1 MKKRLILITLLIV
14 AVIIILVLFVCNN
27 VNSNYIYIVKKNEV
41 SILKFWGCDLKNI
54 DVPSEIKGKQV
65 TKIGKGA
72 FKNNKDIKTICLP
85 ESITEIGEKAFI
97 GCENLEFI
105 KILGIEPK
113 IYSNTF
119 DNGTIIKH
127 VYMDNGYID
136 DVWKN
141 VVLQEFNI
149 PAEALIIEEI
159 QDCVYSKYKKNPTI
173 KVKYKD
179 KVLMESDYNID
190 FKDNQN
196 VGAATAIINLK
207 GDYIGKIEKS
217 FKIVPKDIKELNFAS
232 LTDVYYTGANINKK
246 VDIKHDGVNLIEGQ
260 DYKLTYKNN
269 KNVGTATIIVE
280 GIGNYKGKKEI
291 TFKIKEVSIND
302 VKISGITSKGYTG
315 KAVKLSLQ
323 LKLDNNVL
331 KNNQDYKVEYKN
343 NVKIGTA
350 TVTIKGIKNI
360 TGTISKNFNIV
371 KTNIST
377 LQFNKLK
384 DLVYTGN
391 ELRPKIVVKQG
402 GQQLKENVDYK
413 VTYKNNKNV
422 GKATVVVEGIG
433 NYKGTKNL
441 TFNIEKEKY
450 YIKVNCQA
458 NVVTIYKGAGE
469 NLTPVKAMICSTGT
483 ATPKSGK
490 YTIKSRWTWLKL
502 IGSVYGHYVTQIT
515 GDILFH
521 SVPYL
526 KKSPDS
532 LEYWEYDKLG
542 TKASL
547 GCVRLTTQDAKW
559 IYNNIKKGTIV
570 EFYNSSN
577 PGPLGKP
584 STMKISSY
592 EKYRNW
598 DPTDDNKNNPWKEIL

>member
-1 MKKRLILITLLIV
+1 MKKVLIV
-14 AVIIILVLFVCNN
+14 IAIIIVIITAIFLYNN
-27 VNSNYIYIVKKNEV
+27 VYSNYIYIVKNNEI
-41 SILKFWGCDLKNI
+41 SILKFLGNDLEDI
-54 DVPSEIKGKQV
+54 QIPSKIKGKKV
-65 TKIGKGA
+65 TKISKGA
-72 FKNNKDIKTICLP
+72 FKNNKNIKTVCLP
-85 ESITEIGEKAFI
+85 EGITEIGEKAFI
-97 GCENLEFI
+97 GCENLEYI
-105 KILGIEPK
+105 KILGVEPK

-119 DNGTIIKH
+119 DNGTVIKH

-149 PAEALIIEEI
+149 PAEAVVVKEI
-159 QDCVYSKYKKNPTI
+159 NDCVYEKYKINPII
-173 KVKYKD
+173 KVTYKD
-179 KVLMESDYNID
+179 KELTENDYNLEVI
-190 FKDNQN
+190 NSQN
-196 VGAATAIINLK
+196 VGTATAIINLK
-207 GDYIGKIEKS
+207 GDYIGKIEKN
-217 FKIVPKDIKELNFAS
+217 FKIVQKDIKELKFIS
-232 LTDVYYTGANINKK
+232 PTDVYYTGANVNKK

-269 KNVGTATIIVE
+269 KNVGTAKIIID
-280 GIGNYKGKKEI
+280 GIGNYKGTKEL
-291 TFKIKEVSIND
+291 TFKIKSVSIND

-323 LKLDNNVL
+323 LKIGNNVL
-331 KNNQDYKVEYKN
+331 KTNQDYTVEYKN
-343 NVKIGTA
+343 NIKIGTA
-350 TVTIKGIKNI
+350 TVTIKGIKNV
-360 TGTISKNFNIV
+360 TGTITKSFNIV

-391 ELRPKIVVKQG
+391 ELKPKVVIKQSG
-402 GQQLKENVDYK
+402 KQLIENVDYK
-413 VTYKNNKNV
+413 LTYKNNKNI
-422 GKATVVVEGIG
+422 GTATIVVEGIG

-450 YIKVNCQA
+450 YIKVNCQS

-469 NLTPVKAMICSTGT
+469 NLTPVKAMVCSTGT

-502 IGSVYGHYVTQIT
+502 IGGVYGHYVTQIT

-547 GCVRLTTQDAKW
+547 GCVRLTTKDAKW

-584 STMKISSY
+584 TAMKISSY